1 VPKLRDI
8 KAINILADNLKRY
21 RNHKNLTQ
29 EELANMAGIEF
40 STVDMIESGLL
51 NASIS
56 LVFAIAGALE
66 IKPTQL
72 LEEQLININ

>member
-29 EELANMAGIEF
+29 EELENMVDIEF

>member
-1 VPKLRDI
+1 MPKLRDI

-29 EELANMAGIEF
+29 EELENMVGIEF

-51 NASIS
+51 NASIYWF
-56 LVFAIAGALE
+56 LPLQE
-66 IKPTQL
+66 LWK
-72 LEEQLININ
+72 